1 MAVACCDERGCQIIA
16 QEREIDGRD
25 SASPPRLG
33 FDPAVIAM
41 LPIMSRSRQG

>member
-1 MAVACCDERGCQIIA
+1 MEGILRRRRAF
-16 QEREIDGRD
+16 
-25 SASPPRLG
+25 G